1 MLIMS
6 NIYIKNLAVVPY
18 AKFETLFYQTLSD
31 ELEASSQ
38 LKSDILSARTVNNLL
53 DNKLNCDNL
62 KIKNDLSLSEEELH
76 NWLTRL
82 AEKLRSA
89 DILNVFHQSISGYD
103 DISLKDILSVLSSNY
118 GEILLEKGAKVILN
132 TAFGF
137 KSVNIKNA
145 IENRAVENV
154 SGSYTSKLLIL
165 DKEYFHYENSKTIYS
180 SFTEYRKEF
189 LFQYFRILHS
199 YEDKLNK
206 ERFNTLFKDFV

>member
-1 MLIMS
+1 MR

-38 LKSDILSARTVNNLL
+38 VKGDTLSVNTVKQLFN
-53 DNKLNCDNL
+53 DKLNCENL
-62 KIKNDLSLSEEELH
+62 KIKNDLDLSEEELN

-82 AEKLRSA
+82 SDKLRST
-89 DILNVFHQSISGYD
+89 DIVAVFKQKTSSYD
-103 DISLKDILSVLSSNY
+103 DISIKDILSILSTSY
-118 GEILLEKGAKVILN
+118 AEILLEKGAKVILN

-137 KSVNIKNA
+137 KSINIKNA
-145 IENRAVENV
+145 IANRAEETV
-154 SGSYTSKLLIL
+154 SGSYTSKLLVL

-189 LFQYFRILHS
+189 LHQFFSILHS

-206 ERFNTLFKDFV
+206 ERFNFLFKDFV

>member
-1 MLIMS
+1 MR

-38 LKSDILSARTVNNLL
+38 VKSDILSVNTVKQLFN
-53 DNKLNCDNL
+53 DKLNCENL
-62 KIKNDLSLSEEELH
+62 KIKNDLDLSEEELN

-82 AEKLRSA
+82 SDKLRST
-89 DILNVFHQSISGYD
+89 DIVAVFKQKISSYD
-103 DISLKDILSVLSSNY
+103 DISIKDILSILSTSY
-118 GEILLEKGAKVILN
+118 AEILLEKGAKVILN

-137 KSVNIKNA
+137 KSINIKNA
-145 IENRAVENV
+145 IANRAEETV
-154 SGSYTSKLLIL
+154 SSSYTSKLLVL

-189 LFQYFRILHS
+189 LQQFFSILHS

-206 ERFNTLFKDFV
+206 ERFNFLFKDFV

>member
-89 DILNVFHQSISGYD
+89 DILNVFHQSISSYD